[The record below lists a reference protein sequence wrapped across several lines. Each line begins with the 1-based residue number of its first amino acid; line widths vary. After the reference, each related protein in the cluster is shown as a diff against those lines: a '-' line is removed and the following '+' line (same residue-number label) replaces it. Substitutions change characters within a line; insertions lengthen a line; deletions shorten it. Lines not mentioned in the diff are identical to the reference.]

1 MEKKDKVAVYSSD
14 QYHQAL
20 IVQEMLAENQIE
32 SDIVN
37 RQDSSFHIGDV
48 EVYVSTADEERARNL
63 IINI

>member
-1 MEKKDKVAVYSSD
+1 MEKKDKIAIYSTD

-20 IVQEMLAENQIE
+20 IVQEMLAEHQIE

-48 EVYVSTADEERARNL
+48 EVYVSAKDEERAKNL
-63 IINI
+63 VQKL